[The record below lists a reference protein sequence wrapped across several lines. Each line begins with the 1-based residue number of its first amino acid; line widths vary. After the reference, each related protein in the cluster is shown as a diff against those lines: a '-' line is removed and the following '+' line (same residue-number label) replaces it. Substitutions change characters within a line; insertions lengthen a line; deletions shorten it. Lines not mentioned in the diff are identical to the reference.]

1 MDLIEIKTMNGFS
14 FKIEILYL
22 SIVHRTFMK
31 GEFDEK
37 WQGDDIDASEGLYC
51 GGLAQTI
58 SIVQS

>member
-1 MDLIEIKTMNGFS
+1 MNGFS